1 MIAGVAEA
9 PVGDQRPAS
18 TGPLGGICAGVSVPF
33 IGAAPGGNMVRL
45 ANRRP
50 SMDQD
55 TRQARQSLRNFK
67 RLLALEPNH
76 TGHLEQLARL
86 SSELGQGKQAARYW
100 LQRADVL
107 AERDEPGAALGSVHM
122 ALEADPRNERAR
134 IFLERLQAATPAGEI
149 LLPEGPAPLPVKD
162 DLLAVDGGLFE
173 DDDFDLDSAP
183 PPDRQGFLPR
193 ARHERVS
200 TPPGAPGAIA
210 DVAARLSA
218 GLVRREG
225 PSARPAALDAA
236 PPGGNDLVSD
246 LASVADEPGPGEITR
261 DFTIER
267 VDAARID
274 DVADRGGRD
283 RGPIEASD
291 EIQILHSDE
300 FEVVSIGAVSRP
312 AGDAAPTMFDVSADD
327 VLEIRPETGPLPQV
341 SKPTETFDMSYDSF
355 GDSLS
360 GSLGGSLDG
369 STVDLHA
376 SDVDTE
382 KPTDPP
388 PALAPE
394 TFASEPFD
402 PGPSGPTVVD
412 RFPAALAEGRSQVV
426 RVGGRTV
433 PVGSVFGPLPRP
445 VLEDLI
451 ERAVRRTVRI
461 GVPIVRAG
469 DRFEGPL
476 LLVRGRAGRETGGD
490 DRHPALLA
498 PADGGELLGLVELVR
513 GGRWRISIRA
523 ELECDLLALPVRAVD
538 EARGD
543 HPAWEQGLREGARR
557 MLADQL
563 LAASSLFGHMA
574 PEHRDALS
582 RKFVVRMFGP
592 GDALVEPGQPADGLY
607 MIIGGEVDVER
618 DRAYL
623 TTLSEGD
630 FVGVVAALEK
640 SPTQVRAVAATPVEA
655 FFLDP
660 PSIRSAL
667 RVPEV
672 RAAFEAV
679 VERRRTVL
687 EGGHR

>member
-1 MIAGVAEA
+1 
-9 PVGDQRPAS
+9 
-18 TGPLGGICAGVSVPF
+18 
-33 IGAAPGGNMVRL
+33 
-45 ANRRP
+45 
-50 SMDQD
+50 MDQD

-86 SSELGQGKQAARYW
+86 SSTLGQDRQASRYW
-100 LQRADVL
+100 LQRAEVL

-134 IFLERLQAATPAGEI
+134 SLVERLQAATPAGEI
-149 LLPEGPAPLPVKD
+149 LMPEGPAPLPVKD
-162 DLLAVDGGLFE
+162 DLLAVDDGLF
-173 DDDFDLDSAP
+173 DDDVLGLDSSP
-183 PPDRQGFLPR
+183 PPDQQGFLIST
-193 ARHERVS
+193 RHERVS
-200 TPPGAPGAIA
+200 TPPGAPPAIA

-218 GLVRREG
+218 GLVRRES
-225 PSARPAALDAA
+225 PSARPATLDAP
-236 PPGGNDLVSD
+236 PPGGNELVSD
-246 LASVADEPGPGEITR
+246 LAAVAEGPGPEEITR

-267 VDAARID
+267 VDAARVD
-274 DVADRGGRD
+274 DVASRRGARTGGGGFSD
-283 RGPIEASD
+283 ELQVTSD
-291 EIQILHSDE
+291 EIQVIHTGE
-300 FEVVSIGAVSRP
+300 FEVVSVGHRA
-312 AGDAAPTMFDVSADD
+312 AAPLGGPTPTTFDVSVDD

-341 SKPTETFDMSYDSF
+341 TAPTETFDMSYDSF
-355 GDSLS
+355 G

-376 SDVDTE
+376 SEIDTE

-388 PALAPE
+388 PAPAPE
-394 TFASEPFD
+394 SFD
-402 PGPSGPTVVD
+402 AGPSGPTVVD
-412 RFPAALAEGRSQVV
+412 RFPAALAAEGRSQIV
-426 RVGGRTV
+426 RVGGRAV
-433 PVGSVFGPLPRP
+433 PVGPDFAPLPRD

-513 GGRWRISIRA
+513 GGRWRTSIRA
-523 ELECDLLALPVRAVD
+523 ELECELLALPVRAVD

-543 HPAWEQGLREGARR
+543 HPQWEQVLREGARR

-563 LAASSLFGHMA
+563 LAASALFGHMA
-574 PEHRDALS
+574 PEHRTSLGQ
-582 RKFVVRMFGP
+582 RFRVRMFGP

-607 MIIGGEVDVER
+607 MVIGGEVDVER

-623 TTLSEGD
+623 TTLGEGD

-640 SPTQVRAVAATPVEA
+640 APTRVRAVAATPVEA
-655 FFLDP
+655 FYLDP
-660 PSIRSAL
+660 PSITAAL

-672 RAAFEAV
+672 KAAFEAV

-687 EGGHR
+687 EGGQG